1 MDLYNLSTPAHL
13 YLIIALIGNVLTLLI
28 LPFNCRSIGPIACIV
43 ILLLSILITLIFL
56 YLVTWAIDAL
66 YQSGYTVLSWI
77 LAIIVILFSLIDLGN
92 VVGNLPSVSS
102 SSSSSDVSTSDAST
116 SDASTSDASTSDDSK
131 KSDIIT
137 STTSSATTTGA
148 ITTKGNTIQGNTNTS
163 GFTDSAFDI
172 YSNPTGS
179 YIGK

>member
-1 MDLYNLSTPAHL
+1 MDLYNLSTPAYL
-13 YLIIALIGNVLTLLI
+13 YLIIALIGNVLSLFI
-28 LPFNCRSIGPIACIV
+28 LPFNCRSIGPIACVV

-102 SSSSSDVSTSDAST
+102 SSTSDVSTSD
-116 SDASTSDASTSDDSK
+116 K
-131 KSDIIT
+131 KTDT
-137 STTSSATTTGA
+137 KTTNNDWVGGISH
-148 ITTKGNTIQGNTNTS
+148 TKGNTITSGTTSTSTIGNVSTS

>member
-77 LAIIVILFSLIDLGN
+77 LAIVVILFSLIDLGN
-92 VVGNLPSVSS
+92 VVGSMPSVSSSSSS
-102 SSSSSDVSTSDAST
+102 SSSSSDVSTSDAS
-116 SDASTSDASTSDDSK
+116 K

-137 STTSSATTTGA
+137 STIPSAITTTT
-148 ITTKGNTIQGNTNTS
+148 TTKGNTIQGNTNTS

-172 YSNPTGS
+172 YSNPNGS
-179 YIGK
+179 YLGR

>member
-1 MDLYNLSTPAHL
+1 MDLYNLSTPAYL

-77 LAIIVILFSLIDLGN
+77 LAIIVILFSLIDLVS

-102 SSSSSDVSTSDAST
+102 SSSSSDVSTSDKT
-116 SDASTSDASTSDDSK
+116 DA
-131 KSDIIT
+131 T
-137 STTSSATTTGA
+137 STNNDWVGGISQSN
-148 ITTKGNTIQGNTNTS
+148 GNTITSGTTSTSTNGNTSTS
-163 GFTDSAFDI
+163 GFTDNALDI

-179 YIGK
+179 YIGR

>member
-1 MDLYNLSTPAHL
+1 MDLYNLSTPAYL

-77 LAIIVILFSLIDLGN
+77 LAIIVILFSLIDLVS

-116 SDASTSDASTSDDSK
+116 SDASK

-137 STTSSATTTGA
+137 STTTGATTSSATTT
-148 ITTKGNTIQGNTNTS
+148 TTKGNTTQGNTNTS
-163 GFTDSAFDI
+163 GFTDNALDI

-179 YIGK
+179 YLGR